1 MPDAMRYPPQIF
13 LAESLKQAARE
24 ADTEAAAEARRVEAN
39 AAQQAQADAERE
51 RRHIEREERLQAVW
65 LPASEQDVPDA
76 VTLGV
81 DVSGL
86 APARAMLVRF
96 AAWQNR
102 MQAEITDLQKQRQ
115 QFLAAQGVPM
125 QTAEAIETLETE
137 DRSAVACW
145 LRRGSPA
152 KDRPVL
158 HGSEREALQ
167 ARLANDKWLAEVAV
181 GELDHVD
188 DEIEIRRRTLAA
200 LAQRYTRCVNDALI
214 AEAEPIGAEVE
225 VLVRQLEA
233 KMTSLVGLAHV
244 VGHRFYPDHRSDLF
258 VPLPQFNRDTSIH
271 QHPNARPGIRVNARD
286 GERAAAPWRRLAVAL
301 AADPRADL
309 TLVAIEPKAED
320 E

>member
-1 MPDAMRYPPQIF
+1 
-13 LAESLKQAARE
+13 
-24 ADTEAAAEARRVEAN
+24 
-39 AAQQAQADAERE
+39 
-51 RRHIEREERLQAVW
+51 
-65 LPASEQDVPDA
+65 
-76 VTLGV
+76 
-81 DVSGL
+81 
-86 APARAMLVRF
+86 
-96 AAWQNR
+96 
-102 MQAEITDLQKQRQ
+102 
-115 QFLAAQGVPM
+115 
-125 QTAEAIETLETE
+125 
-137 DRSAVACW
+137 
-145 LRRGSPA
+145 
-152 KDRPVL
+152 
-158 HGSEREALQ
+158 
-167 ARLANDKWLAEVAV
+167 LAEVAV